1 VFQYNA
7 YAEYETIFSKNRL
20 TQSRWTLGKHDTL
33 PVADQGMRVW
43 LQKVLAQSRWTL
55 GKHDTLPV
63 ADQGM
68 RVWLQKVL
76 ARMVTG

>member
-43 LQKVLAQSRWTL
+43 LQKVLA
-55 GKHDTLPV
+55 
-63 ADQGM
+63 
-68 RVWLQKVL
+68 
-76 ARMVTG
+76 RMVTGWFTT